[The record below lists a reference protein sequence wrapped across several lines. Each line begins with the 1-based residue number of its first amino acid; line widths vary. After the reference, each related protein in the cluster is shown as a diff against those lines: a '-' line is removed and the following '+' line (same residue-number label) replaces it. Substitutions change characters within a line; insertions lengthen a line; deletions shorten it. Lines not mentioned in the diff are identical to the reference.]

1 MCGRARIGGR
11 APAATAPGVLRGRA
25 YDGGML
31 PDYAEFD
38 QAIGLDW
45 YAMDPNLSFLL
56 DRYLPDPSDRAF
68 AEEHVG
74 RFGSL
79 VGRVI
84 APRAE
89 ETDKHGPVLRR
100 YDRWGYEVDE
110 VVHNRTWTD
119 NKADLVRN
127 GFVSLEAYAGRA
139 APAVVGASLSYLVS
153 QAETAIY
160 CGLGMT
166 AGAAAI
172 IERHARTP
180 VGEDM
185 VRRLRSTDPAEAFE
199 GGMFLTERQG

>member
-1 MCGRARIGGR
+1 
-11 APAATAPGVLRGRA
+11 
-25 YDGGML
+25 ML

-45 YAMDPNLSFLL
+45 YRMDPNLSFLL
-56 DRYLPDPSDRAF
+56 DRYLPDPADRAF
-68 AEEHVG
+68 AEDHVG

-89 ETDKHGPVLRR
+89 ETDKHGPALRR
-100 YDRWGYEVDE
+100 YDRWGYDVDE
-110 VVHNRTWTD
+110 IVHHPTWTE

-127 GFVSLEAYAGRA
+127 GFVSLETYAGRP

-166 AGAAAI
+166 AGAADI
-172 IERHARTP
+172 IERHSPTA
-180 VGEDM
+180 VGTTWSGACAA
-185 VRRLRSTDPAEAFE
+185 STRPRPGRA
-199 GGMFLTERQG
+199 GCS